1 MIAKG
6 QKVNQ
11 TLSDG
16 ETIKFS
22 RKTARKPSER
32 LRFIRDVVDKQCFG
46 NDPILR
52 ALEFTV
58 ANQPVSLDARVLPVP
73 RLVMGREEF
82 MPERGVWNRLHDT
95 FFYPAELRV
104 WAVVNYDGL
113 HVREDLLWR
122 FLSQLQIRAQ
132 ERGMRIKPPVL
143 VQDLRYPDP
152 EKDI

>member
-11 TLSDG
+11 TLSDK
-16 ETIKFS
+16 ETINFR
-22 RKTARKPSER
+22 RKTATKPSER
-32 LRFIRDVVDKQCFG
+32 LSLIRDMVDKQCFG
-46 NDPILR
+46 NDPILQ

-73 RLVMGREEF
+73 KLVMGQEEF
-82 MPERGVWNRLHDT
+82 MPERGVWNHLSDT
-95 FFYPAELRV
+95 FYDPAELRV
-104 WAVVNYDGL
+104 WAVLNYDGL
-113 HVREDLLWR
+113 HVREDRLWR

-132 ERGMRIKPPVL
+132 ERGMRVRPPVL

-152 EKDI
+152 ERDI